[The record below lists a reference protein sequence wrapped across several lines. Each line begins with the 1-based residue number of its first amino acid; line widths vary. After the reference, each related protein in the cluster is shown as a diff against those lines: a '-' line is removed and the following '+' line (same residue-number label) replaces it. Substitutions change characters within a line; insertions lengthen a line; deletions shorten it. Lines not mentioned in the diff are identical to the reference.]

1 MKTITY
7 EECIAHLRANKEFIR
22 IGAIAKRINI
32 NGGLLRNIVS
42 QNQHYRELPVKYR
55 ADFINVILEITN
67 IRQVETNEGGTISD
81 AIDLFYRSR
90 EGIE

>member
-42 QNQHYRELPVKYR
+42 KQQHYRDLPVKYR
-55 ADFINVILEITN
+55 ADFINVMLEITN
-67 IRQVETNEGGTISD
+67 IRQVETNEVGTISE